1 MKRNLILSVLVFS
14 VLLFLQSF
22 NLIHNERID
31 AVAGT
36 DSACLVTDGKVGR
49 LEINMD
55 VLKLKNIF
63 PEERMKVKNTSSD
76 GDEYATYKI
85 FEEDNKTLAL
95 EIESLCADIC
105 LVSLIKVVSPKYKTL
120 AGIGVGST
128 FADIKKNY
136 TMKNIVGG
144 EDNNFMIYVKEF
156 ADIAFLVRSSDNKP
170 KLGKPY
176 GASDILN
183 TDIISKIYIF

>member
-31 AVAGT
+31 ALSGT
-36 DSACLVTDGKVGR
+36 DSAYLITDGKVGR

-55 VLKLKNIF
+55 VSRLKNIF

-95 EIESLCADIC
+95 ELESLCADIC
-105 LVSLIKVVSPKYKTL
+105 LVSRINVVSPKYKTL
-120 AGIGVGST
+120 AGIGVGSA

-156 ADIAFLVRSSDNKP
+156 ADIAFLVKSADNKP

-176 GASDILN
+176 NASDILN
-183 TDIISKIYIF
+183 TDIISQIYIF